1 MRCIGDGDWVWYK
14 MNKPSHSV
22 WETETLSLGRARP
35 YTGVNLQALQLLN
48 KAVLE
53 NLENIRKKR
62 RTQCS
67 LFVSS
72 EHGRDKR
79 FISDK
84 LSSTTLEGAIPSGI
98 RRESQLSQDRG
109 KGNRT
114 VFRFQSFEGSP
125 SLALT
130 QRSGDCDS

>member
-53 NLENIRKKR
+53 NLEKTFARSDEHNVPCLCLQSMVA
-62 RTQCS
+62 TSALS
-67 LFVSS
+67 LTNS
-72 EHGRDKR
+72 
-79 FISDK
+79 
-84 LSSTTLEGAIPSGI
+84 P
-98 RRESQLSQDRG
+98 QLH
-109 KGNRT
+109 
-114 VFRFQSFEGSP
+114 
-125 SLALT
+125 
-130 QRSGDCDS
+130 

>member
-1 MRCIGDGDWVWYK
+1 MSGKRKRC
-14 MNKPSHSV
+14 
-22 WETETLSLGRARP
+22 LLGVPAP

-53 NLENIRKKR
+53 NLEKHSQEATNTMFPVCVFRA
-62 RTQCS
+62 C
-67 LFVSS
+67 
-72 EHGRDKR
+72 RDKR

-98 RRESQLSQDRG
+98 RRESQLSQDRE